1 MVMAHVNSDQK
12 QNILRHLTY
21 FKRDTRHLKKWLIS
35 AQRHQMLSSFV
46 IEKSASHTA
55 EFAVVVWY
63 TLKSEFR
70 RFTKD
75 SRMDEN
81 IIIGF
86 NHGCRHF

>member
-1 MVMAHVNSDQK
+1 M
-12 QNILRHLTY
+12 ILSPGGARG
-21 FKRDTRHLKKWLIS
+21 TRTLLPTVKKLPGD
-35 AQRHQMLSSFV
+35 V
-46 IEKSASHTA
+46 IEKSASQDTA

-81 IIIGF
+81 VIIVLIMSAVIFSLSIRKVCGSIK
-86 NHGCRHF
+86 RA